1 MPLSRE
7 QHQQLHELRQWARK
21 QGETPASAPNAQN
34 VQAEQARSVEART
47 FVDDVVT
54 REHPIVE
61 LQAQV
66 RASAPPQSGSPN
78 GETPAPETTPE
89 GSD

>member
-1 MPLSRE
+1 MSISR
-7 QHQQLHELRQWARK
+7 QDHQQLHELRQWARK
-21 QGETPASAPNAQN
+21 QGKTPASASNAQN
-34 VQAEQARSVEART
+34 VQAEDARSEQARS
-47 FVDDVVT
+47 FVDEVVN

-89 GSD
+89 GSN